1 MILRQHFKYLLFFLV
16 LIMVL
21 YSPSYD
27 CGFFS
32 DDYIGLDRYQE
43 QGLLGFKNNFND
55 RFFLPVAYLFQVIEL
70 FLFGKNYFFY
80 HLTNILLFALSTNIL
95 RICIAESGFFNN
107 PVDKQKVSFL
117 AALIFAVIPYQT
129 ETVNWYSSQAYLISV
144 LFTLISAYYLIQHTK
159 KRRWSLTIHFIFL
172 FLAISAKE
180 IALTTP
186 LIFIIYLHK
195 LNMHSRSFLIK
206 YTIYCVVVLSLYF
219 IWRVISLG
227 EIIGGYGQDVHL
239 NVDVKLLS
247 FNFASYL
254 SKFFLYHRY
263 FEEWIRIVVSISVV
277 LIGGFYILKGIIR
290 KRPDHK
296 LNPVI
301 RLLPLFFCFVLSV
314 LPVLNLETSFLH
326 SIQSDRYGYFPS
338 IFFAVIVAILFQKIK
353 LNWYRNTLTFC
364 FLSLN
369 TYLCIKDNIYW
380 KDAGNYRD
388 NYIIGLRS
396 INDKNTLVLNVADN
410 YNGIYIFRNGL
421 NRCLAMNNIK
431 CRPTIA
437 VAQEVLPSQS
447 YDVFRSNRNVF
458 FATKPG
464 VIYSVFSK
472 NKLDEFNVQFQE
484 NNKAKITLRSENL
497 KKVTYFNGRE
507 FIDF

>member
-1 MILRQHFKYLLFFLV
+1 
-16 LIMVL
+16 MVL

-239 NVDVKLLS
+239 NVGEQRSMARPGLVQGT
-247 FNFASYL
+247 
-254 SKFFLYHRY
+254 FFR
-263 FEEWIRIVVSISVV
+263 
-277 LIGGFYILKGIIR
+277 R
-290 KRPDHK
+290 K
-296 LNPVI
+296 
-301 RLLPLFFCFVLSV
+301 SMG
-314 LPVLNLETSFLH
+314 S
-326 SIQSDRYGYFPS
+326 
-338 IFFAVIVAILFQKIK
+338 
-353 LNWYRNTLTFC
+353 
-364 FLSLN
+364 
-369 TYLCIKDNIYW
+369 
-380 KDAGNYRD
+380 
-388 NYIIGLRS
+388 
-396 INDKNTLVLNVADN
+396 
-410 YNGIYIFRNGL
+410 
-421 NRCLAMNNIK
+421 
-431 CRPTIA
+431 
-437 VAQEVLPSQS
+437 
-447 YDVFRSNRNVF
+447 
-458 FATKPG
+458 TK
-464 VIYSVFSK
+464 
-472 NKLDEFNVQFQE
+472 
-484 NNKAKITLRSENL
+484 
-497 KKVTYFNGRE
+497 
-507 FIDF
+507 